1 VNSAKDAGMKLT
13 TGDVEALKSMFDT
26 FLGDILGI
34 VNETSAAS
42 SQSLKPFE
50 EAVDLLLSIRAEAKA
65 KKDWATSDLIRD
77 RLAEMGF
84 TIKDTKD
91 GVEWTLQK

>member
-1 VNSAKDAGMKLT
+1 MI
-13 TGDVEALKSMFDT
+13 EALKSTFDT
-26 FLGDILGI
+26 FLYDILGI
-34 VNETSAAS
+34 KNDSAGGAS
-42 SQSLKPFE
+42 MSTRPYE
-50 EAVDLLLSIRAEAKA
+50 EAIDLLLSIRAEAKA

-77 RLAEMGF
+77 RLAAMGF